1 MNNHLKHIVWASV
14 MLIMFSCA
22 EEVSQDDLVKA
33 AVDIKLDQWKL
44 THLNSCKEIAYTRAE
59 DYVDSLLL
67 VNSLETKLDTIPK
80 PLKPV
85 KPAKPGFKIKP
96 DSVVVDPIY
105 KKGE

>member
-1 MNNHLKHIVWASV
+1 MNYRLPHIVVASV
-14 MLIMFSCA
+14 LLILFSCS
-22 EEVSQDDLVKA
+22 EEVSQEDLVKA

-44 THLNSCKEIAYTRAE
+44 TQVNSCKEIAYTRAE

-67 VNSLETKLDTIPK
+67 VNSLESKLDTIPR

-105 KKGE
+105 KKQ

>member
-1 MNNHLKHIVWASV
+1 MKYRLPHIVLTSV
-14 MLIMFSCA
+14 ILILISCA
-22 EEVSQDDLVKA
+22 EEVSQEDLVKA
-33 AVDIKLDQWKL
+33 AVDIKLEQWKL
-44 THLNSCKEIAYTRAE
+44 VQLNSCKEIAYTKAE

-67 VNSLETKLDTIPK
+67 VNSLDTKLDTIPK

-105 KKGE
+105 KKE

>member
-1 MNNHLKHIVWASV
+1 MKHHLKNIVSAGV
-14 MLIMFSCA
+14 MLILFSCSK
-22 EEVSQDDLVKA
+22 EVSQDDLVKA
-33 AVDIKLDQWKL
+33 AVDIKLEQWKL
-44 THLNSCKEIAYTRAE
+44 TQLNACMDVAYTSAS

-67 VNSLETKLDTIPK
+67 VNSLDDKLDTIPK

-105 KKGE
+105 KKE

>member
-1 MNNHLKHIVWASV
+1 MNNHLKHIISASV
-14 MLIMFSCA
+14 MLIAFSCSK
-22 EEVSQDDLVKA
+22 EVSQDDLVKA

-44 THLNSCKEIAYTRAE
+44 TQMNACKEIAYTRAE

-67 VNSLETKLDTIPK
+67 VNSLDTKLDTIPK

-85 KPAKPGFKIKP
+85 KPSKPGFKIKP

-105 KKGE
+105 KKE

>member
-1 MNNHLKHIVWASV
+1 MNFRLTHIVVAS
-14 MLIMFSCA
+14 LILFLFSCA

-33 AVDIKLDQWKL
+33 AVDIKLEQWKV
-44 THLNSCKEIAYTRAE
+44 TQLNSCKEIAYTKAE
-59 DYVDSLLL
+59 DFVDSLLL

-105 KKGE
+105 KKE